1 MAFSEIITNARKRA
15 FLTQEQFAIEIHS
28 SVASINRWENGRGKP
43 NLSTM
48 KNIKEFCKN
57 NDIPYD
63 EIEIEWLSFAMENL

>member
-43 NLSTM
+43 NLTTM
-48 KNIKEFCKN
+48 KNIKEFCIKN
-57 NDIPYD
+57 SIPYD
-63 EIEIEWLSFAMENL
+63 EIETEWLSFSKED